1 MMTNRPLIAI
11 VDDNALVRQSIKRL
25 VGSEGIDAEIFASGN
40 EFIEVLDERPG
51 FRPECVILDMRM
63 PGLNGLQ
70 VQARRLGI
78 PVIFVTADIE
88 IRKRAFASGA
98 AAFFEKPFDV
108 AVFVETLRSVLG
120 IQGCSERCS

>member
-1 MMTNRPLIAI
+1 
-11 VDDNALVRQSIKRL
+11 
-25 VGSEGIDAEIFASGN
+25 
-40 EFIEVLDERPG
+40 
-51 FRPECVILDMRM
+51 MRM

-78 PVIFVTADIE
+78 PVIFVTDDIE
-88 IRKRAFASGA
+88 IRKRAFASGV

-108 AVFVETLRSVLG
+108 TVFMETLRSVLG